1 MEWMQV
7 LQVFLVPAFGYL
19 FYEVSCI
26 RRDLE
31 AFKVEVAKEA
41 KNYATNAA
49 IERLE
54 GKIDDLRDLI
64 IDEMKNKGRKK

>member
-7 LQVFLVPAFGYL
+7 IQIFLVPAFGYL

-41 KNYATNAA
+41 KNYATNEA
-49 IERLE
+49 IQRVES
-54 GKIDDLRDLI
+54 KIDDLRDLI
-64 IDEMKNKGRKK
+64 IDELKNKGRKK